1 MKKLLFACSLLLL
14 LTACQDRFS
23 VEGCVENAEKQ
34 TLYFEWQSLEGTQ
47 LLDSVV
53 LKADG
58 KFSFKQAMPESP
70 EFYRLRL
77 GKQSIPLAVDSV
89 CQIVIKT
96 DSAQFNTNYLV
107 EGSLQTQYLRELFL
121 LQKQTLTKFD
131 SIDALW
137 VSGKLKREDCLAQML
152 ACVEEYKTEATN
164 YIYNDPKSPAAYYA
178 LYQRLHRYLI
188 FNPSDKDD
196 SKLFAAVATSW
207 ELFYPQA
214 KRTQNLKQLT
224 LSGLADIR
232 KQREAEAAPQ
242 QDIIINEIEYLSYFP
257 IALPN
262 IFGEKQALSDLE
274 GKVILLDFTAYQT
287 DYSAA
292 RTLQM
297 RELYQ
302 QFEGRGFEIYQVSLD
317 TDEHFWKTSALNL
330 PWVCVRDSRSLAS
343 PYLRMYNVQQIPTFF
358 LIDKEGHL
366 VARDETIK
374 DLAKEI
380 VDLLRK

>member
-1 MKKLLFACSLLLL
+1 MKKLLFACSLLVL
-14 LTACQDRFS
+14 LTACQERFS
-23 VEGCVENAEKQ
+23 VEGRVENAEKQ

-58 KFSFKQAMPESP
+58 KFSFKETMPATP
-70 EFYRLRL
+70 EFYRLRMG
-77 GKQSIPLAVDSV
+77 GKSIPLAVDSV
-89 CQIVIKT
+89 CQIVINT
-96 DSAQFNTNYLV
+96 DSAHFNTEYSV
-107 EGSLQTQYLRELFL
+107 EGSRQTQYLRELFF
-121 LQKQTLTKFD
+121 LQKQTLAAFD

-137 VSGKLKREDCLAQML
+137 VAGKMTRDMYFEKMM
-152 ACVEEYKTEATN
+152 ACVDQYKDEAID

-207 ELFYPQA
+207 ELYYPEA
-214 KRTQNLKQLT
+214 KRTQNLKQLA
-224 LSGLADIR
+224 LSGMADIR
-232 KQREAEAAPQ
+232 QQREAEAAPQ
-242 QDIIINEIEYLSYFP
+242 QDIVVNEIEYLRYFN
-257 IALPN
+257 IKLAN
-262 IFGEKQALSDLE
+262 IFGQEQSLSDLE
-274 GKVILLDFTAYQT
+274 GKVILLDFTAYET

-330 PWVCVRDSRSLAS
+330 PWVCVRDSRSINS

-366 VARDETIK
+366 IARDETIE
-374 DLAKEI
+374 DLTKEI
-380 VDLLRK
+380 VTLLKK

>member
-14 LTACQDRFS
+14 LTACQERFS
-23 VEGCVENAEKQ
+23 VEGRVENAEKQ

-58 KFSFKQAMPESP
+58 KFSFKETMPATP
-70 EFYRLRL
+70 EFYRLRMG
-77 GKQSIPLAVDSV
+77 GKSIPLAVDSV
-89 CQIVIKT
+89 CQIVINT
-96 DSAQFNTNYLV
+96 DSAHFNTEYSV
-107 EGSLQTQYLRELFL
+107 EGSQQTTYLRELFL
-121 LQKQTLTKFD
+121 LQKQTLAKFD

-137 VSGKLKREDCLAQML
+137 VAGKMTRDMYMEKMM
-152 ACVEEYKTEATN
+152 ACVDRYKDEAID

-207 ELFYPQA
+207 ELYYPEA
-214 KRTQNLKQLT
+214 LRTKNLKQLT
-224 LSGLADIR
+224 LSGMADIR
-232 KQREAEAAPQ
+232 QQREAEAAPR
-242 QDIIINEIEYLSYFP
+242 QDIVVNEIEYLRYFN
-257 IALPN
+257 IKLAN
-262 IFGEKQALSDLE
+262 IFGQEQSLSDLE
-274 GKVILLDFTAYQT
+274 GKVILLDFTAYET

-330 PWVCVRDSRSLAS
+330 PWVCVRDSRSINS

-366 VARDETIK
+366 IARDETIE
-374 DLAKEI
+374 DLTKEI
-380 VDLLRK
+380 VTLLKK

>member
-14 LTACQDRFS
+14 LTACQERFS
-23 VEGCVENAEKQ
+23 VEGRVENAEKQ
-34 TLYFEWQSLEGTQ
+34 SLYFEWQSLEGTQ

-77 GKQSIPLAVDSV
+77 GKQSIPVAVDSL
-89 CQIVIKT
+89 CKIKIYT
-96 DSAQFNTNYLV
+96 DSAHFNTQYTV
-107 EGSLQTQYLRELFL
+107 EGSRQTEYLRELSL
-121 LQKQTLTKFD
+121 LQKQTMAKFD

-152 ACVEEYKTEATN
+152 ACVDEYKTAAAQ
-164 YIYNDPKSPAAYYA
+164 YIYNDPKSPAAYFA

-188 FNPSDKDD
+188 FNPSDKED

-207 ELFYPQA
+207 ELFYPES
-214 KRTQNLKQLT
+214 KRTKNLKQLA
-224 LSGLADIR
+224 LSGMADIR

-366 VARDETIK
+366 VARDETIA
-374 DLAKEI
+374 DLSKEI
-380 VDLLRK
+380 VRLLKK